1 MMIQT
6 KFSLEE
12 SQQTFLEQY
21 RTYGF
26 KDKGDMVRTAL
37 DRLQA
42 ELEARLLRESADLYA
57 AVYDED
63 ADLREL
69 TETAILEWPE

>member
-1 MMIQT
+1 MIQT